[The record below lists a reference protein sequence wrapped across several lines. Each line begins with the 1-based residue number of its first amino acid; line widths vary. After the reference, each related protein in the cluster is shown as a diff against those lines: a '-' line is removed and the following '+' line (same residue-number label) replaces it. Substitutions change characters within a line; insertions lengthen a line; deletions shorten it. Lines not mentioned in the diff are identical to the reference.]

1 MIYGNLKSQ
10 KILKELIEKDVSPI
24 LVVGPEG
31 VGKFSFLKE
40 YLDSQKIEKIAIQT
54 EDKNFK
60 IETARS
66 LVSLSQKKS
75 EKRIVLIDNAHKFQI
90 YSQNTLL
97 KTFEETP
104 SKTIFILVS
113 HQENKI
119 LSTIRSRSIKVKFGL
134 VKKEETEKFLKEK
147 GFSQKEIDSALDFYP
162 YQPGKALRFLNS
174 RRFEFLNKFLT
185 QPELNF
191 EELKNSFTLQEF
203 LENYL
208 LFLRKEL
215 LKKLKE
221 NNPISGEIK
230 KIKDCLNLYYDSD
243 YNLNFE
249 LQLANLILSHG

>member
-31 VGKFSFLKE
+31 VGKLSFLKE

-60 IETARS
+60 IETARF

-147 GFSQKEIDSALDFYP
+147 GFSQKEIDLALDFYP

-174 RRFEFLNKFLT
+174 RKFEFLNKFLT

-215 LKKLKE
+215 FKKLKE

>member
-1 MIYGNLKSQ
+1 MIYGNLESQ
-10 KILKELIEKDVSPI
+10 KILRELVEKDVSPI

-40 YLDSQKIEKIAIQT
+40 YLDLQKIEKIAIQT

-60 IETARS
+60 IETARA

-90 YSQNTLL
+90 YSQNTFL

-119 LSTIRSRSIKVKFGL
+119 LPTIRSRSIKVKFGL

-147 GFSQKEIDSALDFYP
+147 GFSQKDIDLALNFYP

-174 RRFEFLNKFLT
+174 KKFELLNKFLIKKDF
-185 QPELNF
+185 NF
-191 EELKNSFTLQEF
+191 EELKNNFTLQEF

-215 LKKLKE
+215 LEKIKERKL
-221 NNPISGEIK
+221 ISQEIK
-230 KIKDCLNLYYDSD
+230 KIKDCLNLYHDSD

-249 LQLANLILSHG
+249 LQLANLLLSHG

>member
-1 MIYGNLKSQ
+1 MIYGNLESQ
-10 KILKELIEKDVSPI
+10 KILKELIEKDISPI
-24 LVVGPEG
+24 LALGPEG

-40 YLDSQKIEKIAIQT
+40 YLNSQKIEKIPIQT

-60 IETARS
+60 IETARF
-66 LVSLSQKKS
+66 LVSLAQKKS
-75 EKRIVLIDNAHKFQI
+75 EKRIILIDNAHKFSLP
-90 YSQNTLL
+90 SQNTLL

-119 LSTIRSRSIKVKFGL
+119 LPTIRSRSIKVKFGL

-147 GFSQKEIDSALDFYP
+147 GFSEKDIDLALDFYP
-162 YQPGKALRFLNS
+162 YQPGKAL
-174 RRFEFLNKFLT
+174 KFLT
-185 QPELNF
+185 SKKFELLPNTD
-191 EELKNSFTLQEF
+191 LVLGKNNFTLQEF

-215 LKKLKE
+215 LEKIKERKL
-221 NNPISGEIK
+221 ISEEIR

-249 LQLANLILSHG
+249 LQLANLILSHE